1 MFITSRNIFLLIKY
15 GWKYQQASL
24 FSQHNKLFFEGK
36 GHMIHKPPPPHNR
49 QKGPPVC
56 RRGETHF
63 CIQCAASAD
72 GTFGIVRPKFT
83 WGKTAASRTPCQPT
97 WDARRQSLTSLH
109 RVKKKKKK
117 NIEQL
122 FEILRRQLQQ
132 AFLTGSSIGN
142 FIRVAFYI
150 RFKYTCWA
158 SVAWMGQSIA
168 RK

>member
-1 MFITSRNIFLLIKY
+1 
-15 GWKYQQASL
+15 
-24 FSQHNKLFFEGK
+24 
-36 GHMIHKPPPPHNR
+36 MIHKAPPSPQPSK
-49 QKGPPVC
+49 KGPPVC

-63 CIQCAASAD
+63 CNQCAASAD
-72 GTFGIVRPKFT
+72 GTFGIARRRFT
-83 WGKTAASRTPCQPT
+83 SGETAASRKPYQPA
-97 WDARRQSLTSLH
+97 WDARRQGLTSLH
-109 RVKKKKKK
+109 RVKKQK

-122 FEILRRQLQQ
+122 FEIPRRQLQQ

-142 FIRVAFYI
+142 FKRVAFYI